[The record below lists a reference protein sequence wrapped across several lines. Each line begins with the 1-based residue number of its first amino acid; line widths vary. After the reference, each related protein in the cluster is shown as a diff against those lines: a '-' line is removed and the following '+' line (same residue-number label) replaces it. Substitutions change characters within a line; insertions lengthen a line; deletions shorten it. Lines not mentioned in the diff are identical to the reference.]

1 MDYQGKRHLENEQR
15 EKVHVH
21 KAKFKDGNVAKM
33 NCHKKEQY

>member
-15 EKVHVH
+15 VKLHVH

-33 NCHKKEQY
+33 NCHEKEQY